1 MPRAFLSDDLVPRL
15 RAVGRQEYWDTSTK
29 GLVLRVEGGSKSWWL
44 VYWSPTDRTP
54 GGRPIR
60 RRRNLGRW
68 PAVTVA
74 GARRNAQRL
83 RLLIDNGLDPARES
97 VDAARL
103 REMGFAELGRR
114 YIQEVSK
121 PNKASWQD
129 DRWMLERVILPLWGN
144 RPVSSIST
152 AEVQELMRAIAQ
164 RGPVLANRAMTI
176 VRQTFRLGVI
186 EGLVP
191 ANPATGLPKPGKEKP
206 RTRVLSP
213 GEIGALWHACEQEP
227 SPLAFVLMLRLLT
240 AQRGRE
246 ILHLNVKD
254 LEPAPDGLWWNL
266 PAAVTK
272 SRRAHRLFLG
282 PTAIKILRSLEPSP
296 AGWFFPW
303 PDDPRKPIGD
313 YSHVWARVRR
323 NSGTEG
329 WDPRDLRRTAA
340 TLMSRNRVP
349 RFIVRRVLNH
359 ADREVTA
366 VYDLYEYDDEVRRA
380 LLILDKAVL
389 GIVSGQSEL
398 TNLLR
403 AVPTGGDVTW
413 PGPEPRLEVGL
424 EPTGTRVAQQQ
435 WGREFA

>member
-1 MPRAFLSDDLVPRL
+1 MPRAFLSDELVPRL
-15 RAVGRQEYWDTSTK
+15 QAVKRVEYWDTSTK
-29 GLVLRVEGGSKSWWL
+29 GLVLRVEGSAKSWWL
-44 VYWSPTDRTP
+44 VYWSPSERGVRGQP
-54 GGRPIR
+54 LR
-60 RRRNLGRW
+60 RRRGLGRW
-68 PAVTVA
+68 PVQSVA
-74 GARRNAQRL
+74 GARREAKRL
-83 RLLIDNGLDPARES
+83 RLLIDHGLDPARDS
-97 VDAARL
+97 VDAARI
-103 REMGFAELGRR
+103 RELGFAEIGRR
-114 YIQEVSK
+114 YLEEVSK
-121 PNKASWQD
+121 PNKASWKQ
-129 DRWMLERVILPLWGN
+129 DRWMLEQVIVPLWGN
-144 RPVSSIST
+144 RVISSITT
-152 AEVQELMRAIAQ
+152 ADVLELSRSIAG
-164 RGPVLANRAMTI
+164 RGPILANRAMTI
-176 VRQTFRLGVI
+176 VRQTLRLAVI
-186 EGLVP
+186 QGLLP
-191 ANPATGLPKPGKEKP
+191 SNPALGLPKPAREKA
-206 RTRVLSP
+206 RTRVLAP
-213 GEIGALWHACEQEP
+213 GEVAAVWKTCEQDP

-435 WGREFA
+435 WGGEFA